1 MTQIEIDYF
10 WPLTEQI
17 TLDLDYTPCEE
28 FIRQKNSITTIGA
41 THGSYITSTNGDLSW
56 TSVVTAKID
65 TSEFVFRPKCESVGK
80 WEVTTDV
87 YFLRPTKPN
96 WLIRFFAKKLLG
108 WKWHDV
114 V

>member
-1 MTQIEIDYF
+1 MYQQEIKFF

-17 TLDLDYTPCEE
+17 RLDLDYTPCEE
-28 FIRQKNSITTIGA
+28 FERQKNIYSVGTLSSVTYNGNVDA
-41 THGSYITSTNGDLSW
+41 TWS
-56 TSVVTAKID
+56 SVVTAKID

-80 WEVTTDV
+80 WEITTDV

-96 WLIRFFAKKLLG
+96 WLIRFCAKKLLG